1 MLKSAKDIN
10 YTWNFL
16 LWDCLEH
23 YHWWTLLKKSQITG
37 IQFQHAAQY
46 CSNHKGINAKR
57 KYITSEYILLRLSVR
72 LGFLR
77 LRLAPAF
84 PFLFF
89 FWTSVS
95 CIVHVTWTVRTGQW
109 IVIRPMNSNF
119 IIIIFYCFQFSI
131 FSKISCIQT
140 DPKSLIDSGDSKN
153 FFLGWSLKNLNYT
166 KFNKETIWIYQC
178 HQKKKKKKHANTQNI
193 TNFFV
198 LTKRIKKKRLIKDK
212 MQIENVDI
220 RIIKWPQQFHN
231 KSYATIC

>member
-16 LWDCLEH
+16 LWECLEN

-95 CIVHVTWTVRTGQW
+95 CTVHVTWTVRTGQW

-119 IIIIFYCFQFSI
+119 IIIIFYCFQFSV

-140 DPKSLIDSGDSKN
+140 DPKSLTDSSDSKN
-153 FFLGWSLKNLNYT
+153 FFLEWSLKNLNYT
-166 KFNKETIWIYQC
+166 KFNKEKIWIYQC
-178 HQKKKKKKHANTQNI
+178 HKKKKKTRKYTKYYKFFC
-193 TNFFV
+193 TN
-198 LTKRIKKKRLIKDK
+198 KENKKKKD
-212 MQIENVDI
+212 
-220 RIIKWPQQFHN
+220 
-231 KSYATIC
+231 